1 MECLHGKPESSSTTQ
16 NGMFWFCGQ
25 NPSCEFFCPVED
37 CYMFEKAVASF
48 HKSNCLHP
56 TCYTHEK
63 LAQIRMVKD
72 KMKESYTE
80 DHTLFVPTEE
90 TPARFGNEQIFVSP
104 KTDVSMAHSLS
115 CT

>member
-1 MECLHGKPESSSTTQ
+1 
-16 NGMFWFCGQ
+16 
-25 NPSCEFFCPVED
+25 
-37 CYMFEKAVASF
+37 
-48 HKSNCLHP
+48 
-56 TCYTHEK
+56 
-63 LAQIRMVKD
+63 MVKD